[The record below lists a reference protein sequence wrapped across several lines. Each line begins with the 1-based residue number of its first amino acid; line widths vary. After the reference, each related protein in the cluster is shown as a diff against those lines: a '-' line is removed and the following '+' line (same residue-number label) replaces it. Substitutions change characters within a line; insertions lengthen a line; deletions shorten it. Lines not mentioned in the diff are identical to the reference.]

1 LAPTYVDHTCNV
13 FANDDNTNTS
23 KSNAALWVGLIITA
37 AAISYTGFSVS
48 SNSGNLTGTE
58 THDDVELETGDNKKT
73 KEDEGTSNDNAEA
86 VADSNYNDD
95 NDNDKEKEESLPK
108 GKEELEQ
115 RDNLRFH
122 LCMAFAAIYMSMLY
136 TNWGTNTT
144 NSNTAQGRGET
155 ALWINLTASWLAI
168 ILYLW
173 TLIAP
178 RMCPDRFGVQE
189 EE

>member
-1 LAPTYVDHTCNV
+1 MQKQLQIV
-13 FANDDNTNTS
+13 
-23 KSNAALWVGLIITA
+23 IIMMMKQ
-37 AAISYTGFSVS
+37 
-48 SNSGNLTGTE
+48 
-58 THDDVELETGDNKKT
+58 KK
-73 KEDEGTSNDNAEA
+73 D
-86 VADSNYNDD
+86 
-95 NDNDKEKEESLPK
+95 KEESLPK

-144 NSNTAQGRGET
+144 NSVTAQGRGET
-155 ALWINLTASWLAI
+155 ALWINLSASWLAI

-178 RMCPDRFGVQE
+178 RLCPDRFGVQE